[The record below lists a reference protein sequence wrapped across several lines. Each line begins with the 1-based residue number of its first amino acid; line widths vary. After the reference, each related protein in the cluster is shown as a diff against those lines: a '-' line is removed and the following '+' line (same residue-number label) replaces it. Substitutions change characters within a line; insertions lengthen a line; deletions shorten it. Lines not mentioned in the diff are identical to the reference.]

1 MCTLELSL
9 MLLTH
14 FKGIEKK
21 SISTNFRSTDTGT
34 SPFLE
39 QRTTSGMTAPGT
51 QRSALDTAPISMS
64 NKVGDSLRRLPH
76 QALSTPNTEYDD
88 HPYEMPRVRFLF
100 IIIS

>member
-1 MCTLELSL
+1 MCALELSL

-51 QRSALDTAPISMS
+51 QRSALDTAPISTS
-64 NKVGDSLRRLPH
+64 NKVGGSLRRLPH
-76 QALSTPNTEYDD
+76 QALSMPNTEYDD